1 MRVVNVTTT
10 TVEQKERENERYS
23 FGSEDRYMGIKC
35 GIGKHI
41 HNQCR
46 RERKKMKKCSTQ

>member
-10 TVEQKERENERYS
+10 TVEKKERENERYS
-23 FGSEDRYMGIKC
+23 FGSEDRYMEIKC

-41 HNQCR
+41 HSAGE
-46 RERKKMKKCSTQ
+46 RERR